1 MAFVKPLPLRWYLQA
16 EIMAILLLAC
26 SNENKR
32 RIRGAIAHSF
42 ISII

>member
-1 MAFVKPLPLRWYLQA
+1 MAFVEPLPFCWYLQA
-16 EIMAILLLAC
+16 EIMAIQLLAC